1 MGAIAAALQACHKR
15 IDSACHAAGRPENCA
30 HLMAVS
36 KTFPVAAIR
45 EAYAAGQRVFGE
57 SYLQEALP
65 KLEQLADLDIEW
77 HFIGPLQSNK
87 TRQVATHF
95 DWVHSVAREKI
106 AQRLSEQRPAG
117 MPPLQVCLQ
126 VNVSGEASKSGVEPD
141 AALALARAISALPNL
156 QLRGFMAI
164 PEPGLPLPAQR
175 GRFRQVAALLDS
187 VQAAGLPIDP
197 VDTLSMGMSDDLEAA
212 ILEGAT
218 MVRVGTAIFGARQNI
233 VNNPIEINQLEQA
246 S

>member
-1 MGAIAAALQACHKR
+1 MGAITAALQACRKR
-15 IDSACHAAGRPENCA
+15 IDSACHAAGRTRNCA

-36 KTFPVAAIR
+36 KTFPITAIR

-65 KLEQLADLDIEW
+65 KLEQLADLAIEW
-77 HFIGPLQSNK
+77 HFIGPMQSNK
-87 TRQVATHF
+87 TRQIATHF

-106 AQRLSEQRPAG
+106 AQRLSEQRPSG
-117 MPPLQVCLQ
+117 LPPLQVCLQ

-141 AALALARAISALPNL
+141 AALALARVVAGLPNL

-164 PEPGLPLPAQR
+164 PEPGLSLPAQR
-175 GRFRQVAALLDS
+175 SRFRQVAALLDAAK
-187 VQAAGLPIDP
+187 AAGLPL
-197 VDTLSMGMSDDLEAA
+197 DTLSMGMSDDLEAA
-212 ILEGAT
+212 IMEGAT
-218 MVRVGTAIFGARQNI
+218 MVRVGTAIFGARQHF
-233 VNNPIEINQLEQA
+233 EINQLEQA

>member
-1 MGAIAAALQACHKR
+1 MGAIAAALQACQKR
-15 IDSACHAAGRPENCA
+15 IDFACHTAGRAKNCA

-65 KLEQLADLDIEW
+65 KLEQLANLAIEW
-77 HFIGPLQSNK
+77 HFIGPLQGNK
-87 TRQVATHF
+87 TRQIATHF

-106 AQRLSEQRPAG
+106 AQRLSEQRPSG
-117 MPPLQVCLQ
+117 LPPLQVCLQ

-141 AALALARAISALPNL
+141 AALALAQAIAALPNL

-164 PEPGLPLPAQR
+164 PEPGLSLPAQR
-175 GRFRQVAALLDS
+175 SRFRQVAALLDA
-187 VQAAGLPIDP
+187 VQAAGLPL
-197 VDTLSMGMSDDLEAA
+197 DTLSMGMSDDLEAA
-212 ILEGAT
+212 IMEGAS
-218 MVRVGTAIFGARQNI
+218 MVRVGTAIFGARQK
-233 VNNPIEINQLEQA
+233 IEINQLEQA

>member
-1 MGAIAAALQACHKR
+1 MGAIAAALQACQKR
-15 IDSACHAAGRPENCA
+15 IDSACNVAGRGQNCA

-45 EAYAAGQRVFGE
+45 EAYASGQRIFGE

-65 KLEQLADLDIEW
+65 KLEQLADLAIEW

-87 TRQVATHF
+87 TRQIATHF

-106 AQRLSEQRPAG
+106 AQRLSEQRPSG
-117 MPPLQVCLQ
+117 LPPLQICLQ
-126 VNVSGEASKSGVEPD
+126 VNVSGEASKSGVQPD
-141 AALALARAISALPNL
+141 AALALAEAIAVLPNL

-164 PEPGLPLPAQR
+164 PEPGLSLPAQR
-175 GRFRQVAALLDS
+175 SRFRQVAALLAA
-187 VQAAGLPIDP
+187 VQAAGLPL
-197 VDTLSMGMSDDLEAA
+197 DTLSMGMSDDLEAA

-218 MVRVGTAIFGARQNI
+218 MVRVGTAIFGARQQ
-233 VNNPIEINQLEQA
+233 IEIKQLELA

>member
-1 MGAIAAALQACHKR
+1 MGAIAAALQACQKR
-15 IDSACHAAGRPENCA
+15 IDSACHATGRAKNCA

-45 EAYAAGQRVFGE
+45 EAFAAGQRVFGE

-65 KLEQLADLDIEW
+65 KLEQLADLAIEW

-87 TRQVATHF
+87 TRQIATHF

-106 AQRLSEQRPAG
+106 AQRLSEQRPSG
-117 MPPLQVCLQ
+117 LPPLQVCLQ
-126 VNVSGEASKSGVEPD
+126 VNVSGEASKGGVEPD
-141 AALALARAISALPNL
+141 AALALAQVIAALPNL

-164 PEPGLPLPAQR
+164 PEPGLSLPAQR
-175 GRFRQVAALLDS
+175 SRFRQVAALLDAAK
-187 VQAAGLPIDP
+187 AAGLPL
-197 VDTLSMGMSDDLEAA
+197 DTLSMGMSDDLEAA

-218 MVRVGTAIFGARQNI
+218 MVRVGTAIFGTRQQ
-233 VNNPIEINQLEQA
+233 IEINQLEQA